1 MHLSYSDEQAMLR
14 DSVAR
19 YLRDN
24 FSFNQRNALLAYPT
38 KAVQQV
44 WRELSDLGLTGIL
57 VPEEYGGIGG
67 SMRDLHGVLREAGAS
82 LLVAPL
88 VSSAVL
94 STVALVAS
102 DATSV
107 QKDYLPLMASG
118 DLMVSWA
125 GEQVGGAPAARA
137 TFDGTHWRLSG
148 GVRNVSCGASA
159 GGYIVTAQLGSPGS
173 GSAEGLF
180 LVDRK
185 NQVPEAVKVAPYRLV
200 DASPAATVNF
210 FDAVGLPLFHGDA
223 SKNHP
228 QVMEQVRTAGMVAAC
243 ADGLGSVEAAIQLTS
258 EYVRNRRQFGKPL
271 ADNQAVR
278 HKIAEMLV
286 GLESIKSMSLLAAI
300 AYDEPDSAMAGDVAR
315 AKLIL
320 SVHGRK
326 ALEDAIQLHG
336 GIGMT
341 EEYSVGHYLQRFV
354 VFDSTF
360 GDADQQAEY
369 LAKLQ
374 GDTR

>member
-1 MHLSYSDEQAMLR
+1 MDFSYSDEQAMLR

-24 FSFNQRNALLAYPT
+24 FSFEQRKALLADPGR
-38 KAVQQV
+38 AVPRV
-44 WRELSDLGLTGIL
+44 WRELADLGLTGVL
-57 VPEEYGGIGG
+57 VPEDYGGFGG
-67 SMRDLHGVLREAGAS
+67 SMGDLHGVLREAGAS
-82 LLVAPL
+82 LLIAPL
-88 VSSAVL
+88 ISSMVM

-102 DATSV
+102 GASSL

-118 DLMVSWA
+118 DLMVCWA
-125 GEQVGGAPAARA
+125 GERASGVPATRA
-137 TFDGTHWRLSG
+137 TFDGKHWRVSG
-148 GVRNVSCGASA
+148 GVRNVACGALA
-159 GGYIVTAQLGSPGS
+159 GGYIVAAQFVSPGS
-173 GSAEGLF
+173 GPAEGIF

-185 NQVPEAVKVAPYRLV
+185 NQVPDAVKAAPYCLV
-200 DASPAATVNF
+200 DASPAATVSF
-210 FDAVGLPLFHGDA
+210 LDAIALPLFDGDTSHGYA
-223 SKNHP
+223 
-228 QVMEQVRTAGMVAAC
+228 QVMARVRSAGTAAAC
-243 ADGLGSVEAAIQLTS
+243 ADGLGTVEAAVRLTA

-300 AYDEPDSAMAGDVAR
+300 AYDNPGSAMAGDIAR

-326 ALEDAIQLHG
+326 SLEDAIQLHG

-354 VFDSTF
+354 VFDSTL
-360 GDADQQAEY
+360 GDADEQAEY
-369 LAKLQ
+369 LAKQ
-374 GDTR
+374 HGDAR

>member
-1 MHLSYSDEQAMLR
+1 MHLSYSDEQTMLR

-24 FSFNQRNALLAYPT
+24 FSFEQRNALLADPT
-38 KAVQQV
+38 NAVPQV

-57 VPEEYGGIGG
+57 VPEEHGGIGG

-102 DATSV
+102 GATSV

-118 DLMVSWA
+118 DLMVAWA
-125 GEQVGGAPAARA
+125 GDRVGGTPAPRAA
-137 TFDGTHWRLSG
+137 FDGQNWLVSG
-148 GVRNVSCGASA
+148 GARSVPCGALA
-159 GGYIVTAQLGSPGS
+159 GGYIVAAQLDTPGS
-173 GSAEGLF
+173 GSAEGFF
-180 LVDRK
+180 LIDRK
-185 NQVPEAVKVAPYRLV
+185 SQVSDAVKADAYRLV
-200 DASPAATVNF
+200 DGSPAATVSF
-210 FDAVGLPLFHGDA
+210 FDAVGLPLFDREA
-223 SKNHP
+223 SHEHA
-228 QVMEQVRTAGMVAAC
+228 QVLARVRTAGMVAAC
-243 ADGLGSVEAAIQLTS
+243 ADGLGSVEAAIRLTA

-360 GDADQQAEY
+360 GDADEQAEY
-369 LAKLQ
+369 LENLH
-374 GDTR
+374 GDAR